1 MKILQNTI
9 IAFMFLLTFSFT
21 IKDKEFQNNLLKV
34 GETVSFSNKPKS
46 FNQVTS
52 VSMKKGAYDG
62 SGFDLT
68 IDTGKNIFLRSI
80 KQSNGPKQDELL
92 VIGCTGTLTRN
103 KENVI
108 FNFEKCRR
116 KYYLIDMINAKLIDS
131 FDSIIQLSLSSTDI
145 NGNPAEFYCS
155 QKDKSAVHKETSN
168 QNIVL
173 PKVRNTPKNTD
184 INLTSVPADM
194 KKEDLFKKV
203 HKESTLA
210 HFSNIELV
218 TSTNKKVNL
227 PSGDYMICE
236 GNSFN
241 MR

>member
-1 MKILQNTI
+1 MKIFKNTI
-9 IAFMFLLTFSFT
+9 IAFLLLLTFSFT
-21 IKDKEFQNNLLKV
+21 LLDKEFQDNLLRI
-34 GETVSFSNKPKS
+34 GESISFSNKPKS
-46 FNQVTS
+46 FNEVTS
-52 VSMKKGAYDG
+52 VSMKKGANDG

-68 IDTGKNIFLRSI
+68 IDTGKNITLRRIRKSF
-80 KQSNGPKQDELL
+80 GPKQDELL
-92 VIGCTGTLTRN
+92 VIGCTGTMTRN

-108 FNFEKCRR
+108 FNFEKCRK
-116 KYYLIDMINAKLIDS
+116 KYFLIDMINAKLIDS

-155 QKDKSAVHKETSN
+155 QKDKSAVYKTTSN
-168 QNIVL
+168 QKDFERIDNKPAI
-173 PKVRNTPKNTD
+173 TD

-194 KKEDLFKKV
+194 KKNDLFSKV
-203 HKESTLA
+203 HKENTLA
-210 HFSNIELV
+210 HFSNIELL

-236 GNSFN
+236 GNSFS

>member
-9 IAFMFLLTFSFT
+9 VAFVLILTFSFT
-21 IKDKEFQNNLLKV
+21 ILDKEFQDNLLKV
-34 GETVSFSNKPKS
+34 GETISFSNKPKYI
-46 FNQVTS
+46 FERTS
-52 VSMKKGAYDG
+52 VSIKKGAYDG

-68 IDTGKNIFLRSI
+68 IDTGKNISLRSI

-108 FNFEKCRR
+108 FNFEKCRK

-155 QKDKSAVHKETSN
+155 QKDKSAVHEETSN

-173 PKVRNTPKNTD
+173 PKVRNTPKITD

-194 KKEDLFKKV
+194 KKEDLFSKV

-210 HFSNIELV
+210 HFSNIELL

-241 MR
+241 LR

>member
-1 MKILQNTI
+1 MKIIKNTL
-9 IAFMFLLTFSFT
+9 IAFVFLLTLSFT
-21 IKDKEFQNNLLKV
+21 LKDKEFQDNLLKV
-34 GETVSFSNKPKS
+34 GETIAFSNKPKYI
-46 FNQVTS
+46 NELTS
-52 VSMKKGAYDG
+52 VSMTKGAYDG
-62 SGFDLT
+62 SGYALT
-68 IDTGKNIFLRSI
+68 IDTGKNITLRSI

-92 VIGCTGTLTRN
+92 VIGCTGTMTRN

-108 FNFEKCRR
+108 FNFEKCRK

-131 FDSIIQLSLSSTDI
+131 FDSIVQLSLSSTDI

-155 QKDKSAVHKETSN
+155 QKDKSAVYEETSIP
-168 QNIVL
+168 NIVL

-194 KKEDLFKKV
+194 KKEDLFSKV
-203 HKESTLA
+203 HKENTLA
-210 HFSNIELV
+210 HFSNIELL

-236 GNSFN
+236 GNSFS